1 MILLVK
7 EEQNLPDED
16 SVIGKV
22 IDYIRENYTDP
33 GLSMG
38 TIASMHGMSAANL
51 SLKYKEQ
58 TGMYPS
64 EYLLLLRM
72 EKAKE
77 LLFGNRYVH
86 PGYRDYGRVL

>member
-1 MILLVK
+1 
-7 EEQNLPDED
+7 
-16 SVIGKV
+16 
-22 IDYIRENYTDP
+22 
-33 GLSMG
+33 MG

-77 LLFGNRYVH
+77 LLSETDMSIQDIGTTV
-86 PGYRDYGRVL
+86 GYYDSSSFIRRFKQHMGVTPAKYRTLMKNVT